1 MSVLEKIDN
10 FLMEDNK
17 AAGKIAAGKFKKL
30 PKKFGQVIKEQDED
44 YAEDLFSKMAAF
56 ISQVDVSDL
65 PDELVLLRNEIIG
78 EIYPGEDDPF
88 DDDDFT
94 GEDSEADDAEDL
106 AGDEVDADFG
116 DEADEE
122 DFYERRKLRGSLL
135 DSASYPGSP
144 GMVKKMKKQWS
155 DDKKKI
161 HVMIAKLK
169 KEGGKEAQIA
179 SLHKK
184 LEDIRKKEDAFAP
197 SYEGPD

>member
-17 AAGKIAAGKFKKL
+17 AAGKIAAGKLKKL

-122 DFYERRKLRGSLL
+122 DFYESKKLRALFLREDPVSDRVDSL
-135 DSASYPGSP
+135 
-144 GMVKKMKKQWS
+144 KKAINDIQRAMSQEKDPEHKKELAERL
-155 DDKKKI
+155 KKK
-161 HVMIAKLK
+161 KETLK
-169 KEGGKEAQIA
+169 AFLAPREDEAP
-179 SLHKK
+179 
-184 LEDIRKKEDAFAP
+184 EER
-197 SYEGPD
+197 G